1 MKYCFNFL
9 SIEKK
14 LCTLSLN
21 IRYFHAPP
29 SVDAE
34 QSWDWVLIFFV
45 GYKISALPP
54 FFIRNIFVGY
64 KVSAPLPPTK
74 TLHIGRTNM
83 VQKMSK
89 KCKIWRKKLL
99 AHSLCYIYQ
108 RRQNSCSK
116 DQPVPITHHSVI
128 QSSLEAILCL
138 GTRVLQTPFLD
149 IRYWNLLLAFKYS
162 FGFVMPK
169 EYMKINFCFIW
180 NIGPFLPA
188 QKLFILKEA
197 RC

>member
-9 SIEKK
+9 SIEKI

-74 TLHIGRTNM
+74 TLHIERTNM
-83 VQKMSK
+83 VQKKSK

-99 AHSLCYIYQ
+99 YIPKAAKFCRILVERITQDQFSHHWRQFYVWVPGSF
-108 RRQNSCSK
+108 RRHFWIS
-116 DQPVPITHHSVI
+116 DIET
-128 QSSLEAILCL
+128 SSWPLNIL
-138 GTRVLQTPFLD
+138 LD
-149 IRYWNLLLAFKYS
+149 L
-162 FGFVMPK
+162 
-169 EYMKINFCFIW
+169 
-180 NIGPFLPA
+180 
-188 QKLFILKEA
+188 
-197 RC
+197 

>member
-9 SIEKK
+9 SIEKI

-74 TLHIGRTNM
+74 TLHIERTTM
-83 VQKMSK
+83 VRFFFF
-89 KCKIWRKKLL
+89 KCKIWQKKLL
-99 AHSLCYIYQ
+99 ARSLCYIPKAWGPGSY
-108 RRQNSCSK
+108 RRHFWISH
-116 DQPVPITHHSVI
+116 IET
-128 QSSLEAILCL
+128 SSW
-138 GTRVLQTPFLD
+138 PLD
-149 IRYWNLLLAFKYS
+149 ILLNL
-162 FGFVMPK
+162 
-169 EYMKINFCFIW
+169 
-180 NIGPFLPA
+180 
-188 QKLFILKEA
+188 
-197 RC
+197 